1 MGIEILSVE
10 TDHRC
15 CFGSTGLLEGDR
27 GLALFLSI
35 IDRGYPAIRRIKVR
49 SSEVQELLTFRR
61 SCRRRNNPIRL
72 DYDDRND
79 VTDLKKSCNWVWVVV
94 GAMPET

>member
-1 MGIEILSVE
+1 M
-10 TDHRC
+10 
-15 CFGSTGLLEGDR
+15 
-27 GLALFLSI
+27 
-35 IDRGYPAIRRIKVR
+35 R